1 MFRQVLKLEVKMVI
15 NSLTVKNLRKS
26 IKVSQE
32 ELANI
37 LNVSMQTVS
46 RWERG
51 VNKLSR
57 LSKNRVEEIDNL
69 RKAALRIMKK
79 KEAERWLT
87 EPNDKLDGKI
97 PLEYASNPKGREKIM
112 DILRKI
118 EWGIPG

>member
-1 MFRQVLKLEVKMVI
+1 MVVNASTI
-15 NSLTVKNLRKS
+15 KRFRKS
-26 IKVSQE
+26 LYLSQE
-32 ELANI
+32 DLANI

-57 LSKNRVEEIDNL
+57 LSKNRVEEIYNL
-69 RKAALRIMKK
+69 RNATLRVMKK
-79 KEAERWLT
+79 KESERWLT
-87 EPNDKLDGKI
+87 KPNDKLDGKT
-97 PLEYASNPKGREKIM
+97 PLEYASNPKGRERIM

>member
-1 MFRQVLKLEVKMVI
+1 MVI

-57 LSKNRVEEIDNL
+57 LSKDRVEEIYNL
-69 RKAALRIMKK
+69 RNAALRVMKK
-79 KEAERWLT
+79 KEAERWIT
-87 EPNDKLDGKI
+87 EPNDKLDGKT
-97 PLEYASNPKGREKIM
+97 PLEYASNPKGRERIM

-118 EWGIPG
+118 EWGIPA

>member
-1 MFRQVLKLEVKMVI
+1 MVVNATTI
-15 NSLTVKNLRKS
+15 KNFRKS
-26 IKVSQE
+26 LNLSQE
-32 ELANI
+32 ELANV

-57 LSKNRVEEIDNL
+57 LSKNRLGEINNL
-69 RKAALRIMKK
+69 RKAVLRVIKK
-79 KEAERWLT
+79 KEAERWLI
-87 EPNDKLDGKI
+87 EPNVKLDGKT
-97 PLEYASNPKGREKIM
+97 PLEYARDPEGREKIM

>member
-1 MFRQVLKLEVKMVI
+1 MVVDASTI
-15 NSLTVKNLRKS
+15 KSFRKS
-26 IKVSQE
+26 LDLSQE

-51 VNKLSR
+51 VNRLSR
-57 LSKNRVEEIDNL
+57 LSKDRVEEINNL
-69 RKAALRIMKK
+69 VKSALRTMKR

-87 EPNDKLDGKI
+87 EPNAKLDGKT
-97 PLEYASNPKGREKIM
+97 PLEYASNPRGRERIM

>member
-1 MFRQVLKLEVKMVI
+1 MVI
-15 NSLTVKNLRKS
+15 NASTIKSFRKS
-26 IKVSQE
+26 LDLSQE

-51 VNKLSR
+51 VNRLSR
-57 LSKNRVEEIDNL
+57 LSKDRVEEINNL
-69 RKAALRIMKK
+69 VKSALRIMKR

-87 EPNDKLDGKI
+87 EPNAKLDGKT
-97 PLEYASNPKGREKIM
+97 PLEYASNPRGRERIM